1 MCKNRLICNDELI
14 LLNILVFPD
23 LNWNLITAMKKLL
36 KKCNKGLKII
46 AQRGD
51 P

>member
-1 MCKNRLICNDELI
+1 VQKQTDFNDELI

-23 LNWNLITAMKKLL
+23 LNWNIIATMKNLL
-36 KKCNKGLKII
+36 NKCNKVLKTI

>member
-1 MCKNRLICNDELI
+1 LI
-14 LLNILVFPD
+14 
-23 LNWNLITAMKKLL
+23 WNLITAMNNLL
-36 KKCNKGLKII
+36 KKCNKGLKTI